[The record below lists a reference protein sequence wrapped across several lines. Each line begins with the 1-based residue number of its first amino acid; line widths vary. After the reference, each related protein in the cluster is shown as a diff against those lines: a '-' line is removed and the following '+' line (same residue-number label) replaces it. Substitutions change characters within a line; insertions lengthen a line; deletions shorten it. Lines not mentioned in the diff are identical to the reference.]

1 MERKLLQAALEAA
14 SNAGD
19 VLRDRLWE
27 ERQIRL
33 KGYRDTVTDADTAAE
48 EAVFSVV
55 RSRFPQ
61 HSIVSE
67 EAGEIEQGTEY
78 VWLIDP
84 LDGTTNYSRGHPTFS
99 VSIAIMSEGKPV
111 VGVVH
116 DPLRSHTF
124 SAIRDGGATLNGR
137 PLRVSDVDSIGDA
150 LLGLE
155 WAHADSDRE
164 TVLRRLDELAPNCR
178 TVRSLGSAALAMAWV
193 GAGWLDL
200 YFATGLYPWDVAAA
214 SLIVTEG
221 GGLVTGWGG
230 EAWSVGQSDLLV
242 SNGLIHTHALEMWAG
257 VVDDSNS

>member
-1 MERKLLQAALEAA
+1 MERELQQVALEAA
-14 SNAGD
+14 SSAGE
-19 VLRDRLWE
+19 VLRERLWG

-48 EAVFSVV
+48 EAILSVV

-67 EAGEIEQGTEY
+67 EAGEFGQGTEY

-84 LDGTTNYSRGHPTFS
+84 LDGTTNYSRGHPTFT
-99 VSIAIMSEGKPV
+99 VSIAVVREGKPV

-116 DPLRSHTF
+116 DPLRCHTF
-124 SAIRDGGATLNGR
+124 SALRDGGATLNGR
-137 PLRVSDVDSIGDA
+137 AIRTSSVDRIGDV

-164 TVLRRLDELAPNCR
+164 AVLKRLGALAPHCR

-200 YFATGLYPWDVAAA
+200 YFATGLHPWDVAAA
-214 SLIVTEG
+214 SLIITEG
-221 GGLVTGWGG
+221 GGQVTGWDGK
-230 EAWSVGQSDLLV
+230 AWDVGKSELLA
-242 SNGLIHTHALEMWAG
+242 SNGLMHSYALEMWGRAAKE
-257 VVDDSNS
+257 SSL

>member
-1 MERKLLQAALEAA
+1 MERELLQIALEAA
-14 SNAGD
+14 SKAGD

-27 ERQIRL
+27 ERQISL

-48 EAVFSVV
+48 EAVLSVV

-61 HSIVSE
+61 HSIISE
-67 EAGEIEQGTEY
+67 EAGEIEGGTEY

-84 LDGTTNYSRGHPTFS
+84 LDGTTNYSRGHPTFTVS
-99 VSIAIMSEGKPV
+99 VAVLSEGEPV

-116 DPLRSHTF
+116 DPLRGQTF
-124 SAIRDGGATLNGR
+124 SAIRGGGASLNGR
-137 PLRVSDVDSIGDA
+137 ALKVSSVDRVSDA

-164 TVLRRLDELAPNCR
+164 AVLKRLDMLAPHCR

-214 SLIVTEG
+214 SLILAEG

-230 EAWSVGQSDLLV
+230 EYWHIGQSELLA
-242 SNGLIHTHALEMWAG
+242 SNGLVHTRALEMWAG
-257 VVDDSNS
+257 LADESNR